1 MFALRVLLLLF
12 GICACSTAATFIRAA
27 QLHPL
32 LIAAWRLLLGGLLL
46 LPAFLVARRRHP
58 QPALRRLLATALP
71 GAVLLALHFWS
82 WNAGLQRAIIANAA
96 LIVNMTAPVMP
107 VVVWLLL
114 RERVTR
120 GELVGTAIAFCGVL
134 ALAGHDLNLDPR
146 YFVGDAICFGSMLL
160 FAVYLV
166 YARRSRDLPSIWLY
180 VPPVY
185 LIAGGLCLIAGWAV
199 TGDPLPARPAAW
211 QPLLGLAVIPTAI
224 GHSVLNLSMQ
234 RLPSQ
239 LVAVVNLLQFLPA
252 AILAWIVFKE
262 HPHPV
267 SFPLAVVLVLGGA
280 AITIRTRARPKPS
293 PAAASRSP

>member
-12 GICACSTAATFIRAA
+12 GICACSTAAIFIRAA

-32 LIAAWRLLLGGLLL
+32 LIAAWRLLLGGALL
-46 LPAFLVARRRHP
+46 LPVFLIARRRHP
-58 QPALRRLLATALP
+58 QPPLRRLLATALP

-114 RERVTR
+114 RERIGR
-120 GELVGTAIAFCGVL
+120 RELLGTAVAFCGVL
-134 ALAGHDLNLDPR
+134 ALAGHDLDLDPR

-160 FAVYLV
+160 FVVYLV

-185 LIAGGLCLIAGWAV
+185 LIAGGLCLVAGWVV
-199 TGDPLPARPAAW
+199 TGDPLPQHAAAW
-211 QPLLGLAVIPTAI
+211 WPLLGLGVIPTLI
-224 GHSVLNLSMQ
+224 GHSILNLSMQ

-239 LVAVVNLLQFLPA
+239 LVAVLNLLQFLPA
-252 AILAWIVFKE
+252 AILAWIVFSE
-262 HPHPV
+262 HPHPI
-267 SFPLAVVLVLGGA
+267 SFPLAVALVLGGA
-280 AITIRTRARPKPS
+280 SIAITDRSRTRGG
-293 PAAASRSP
+293 PAADPQSS